1 MYLMLMFVPTAIL
14 SLVLGVVQPALINL
28 ATPFLY
34 NLLKG
39 LSSKISD
46 LPAQVHVVVVAFL
59 SWALP
64 QVVALVPGLSAST
77 VADLANPTA
86 ASTLAGFAVTQVV
99 HALIQ
104 ANKTPTPPAPSTP
117 AAPVAPATK

>member
-1 MYLMLMFVPTAIL
+1 MHIPMYLMLMFVPTAIL
-14 SLVLGVVQPALINL
+14 SLVLGVVQPAIINL

-34 NLLKG
+34 NALKG
-39 LSSKISD
+39 LSSKID
-46 LPAQVHVVVVAFL
+46 GLPAQVHVIVVAFL

-64 QVVALVPGLSAST
+64 QVVAHVPGLSAST

-86 ASTLAGFAVTQVV
+86 VSTLVSFAVTQGV

-104 ANKTPTPPAPSTP
+104 ANKTPTPPTP
-117 AAPVAPATK
+117 AAPVAVTK